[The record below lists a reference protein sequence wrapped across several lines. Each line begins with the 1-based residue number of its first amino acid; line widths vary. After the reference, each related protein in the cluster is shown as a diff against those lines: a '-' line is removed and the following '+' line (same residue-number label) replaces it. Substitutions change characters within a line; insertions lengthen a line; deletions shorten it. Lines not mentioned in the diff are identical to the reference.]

1 MMNCCFVLLLPAW
14 GINAG
19 AQAREDAK
27 RVAIKGD
34 AVEQNIDQ
42 KVGQNVELNVDGN
55 AEQKMTGAGRNPAEG
70 QESSSATEL
79 KLKPERNENS
89 LGIHLIENIAA
100 DQRAIWTSPLRV
112 QLTDAEWLVPLGLL
126 TGGLLAT
133 DTEFSKHVSNSPTR
147 LKYSTDLSNY
157 GLYSMAGLAGG
168 LYLWGHITHDEHKRE
183 TGILAGEAAAD
194 SYMATTALEYAFGR
208 QRPLTNNYQG
218 NFFQGGTSMPSDHA
232 AIAWSVASV
241 VAHEYPGPLTAA
253 LAYGLASAVSLS
265 RVEAKQHFPSDV
277 LIGSAI
283 GWFVGQHVYRTH
295 HDTSL
300 DGGAW
305 ESHAEAGDTDE
316 GQRQRQSMGSTFVPL
331 DSWVY
336 PAFEKLAALGYV
348 TTSMAGMQPWT
359 RMECAQLTEEAGENL
374 QQDQNPSERVADLQA
389 SLLREFAYEE
399 NLLSGGRN
407 FTANVESIYARV
419 VSISGPPLT
428 DGYHFGQ
435 TIAYDFGR
443 PFERGTN
450 GQAGGAFRAAAGPL
464 AVYVRAEYQHA
475 PSAPPLPEAARE
487 IIAERDMVPE
497 PNGNV
502 VQAINRPQLLDAY
515 ITLDVRN
522 FQLVVGRQ
530 SFSWGPGPGG
540 SLLWSDNAAPVDLVR
555 VVNPEPFELGGFLRF
570 LGPVRF
576 DQFIGRLGG
585 HTFVPQPFIYGNKIS
600 MKPLAN
606 LELGFGRTV
615 TIGGVGGDP
624 LTAGNYLY
632 SFFGQ
637 VRKSLGSVPGDS
649 RTEMDWT
656 FYVPKVR
663 NYLVFYGEVYA
674 DDDLIAWQNP
684 PKNPF
689 RPGIY
694 LTRFPGLSKLDLH
707 AEAVSTQSPGA
718 GKAQSNG
725 HLNYWNSL
733 YRDGFT
739 NDGNLIGNTVGRE
752 GRAIQLWS
760 TYWVSPRDTVQFVYK
775 HSTVDRAFIP
785 GGGAWQDYGVRSEIG
800 LKSGLYA
807 KALVQ
812 YEDISHFPI
821 LFKGAQ
827 RNFTTSLELGFY
839 PGAKK

>member
-1 MMNCCFVLLLPAW
+1 MMNCCFILALPGW

-19 AQAREDAK
+19 AQAQEDAK
-27 RVAIKGD
+27 NVTVKDD
-34 AVEQNIDQ
+34 A
-42 KVGQNVELNVDGN
+42 VGQNVEQNVEHN
-55 AEQKMTGAGRNPAEG
+55 VEQKITSAEGNPADER
-70 QESSSATEL
+70 ESSSAMDV
-79 KLKPERNENS
+79 KLKAERNENS
-89 LGIHLIENIAA
+89 LGIHLIENIAG
-100 DQRAIWTSPLRV
+100 DQKAIWTSPLRV
-112 QLTDAEWLVPLGLL
+112 QLADAEWLVPLGLL

-168 LYLWGHITHDEHKRE
+168 LYLWGHITHDDHKRE

-194 SYMATTALEYAFGR
+194 SYMATTALEYALGR

-232 AIAWSVASV
+232 TIAWSIASV
-241 VAHEYPGPLTAA
+241 VAHEYPGPLTSA

-265 RVEAKQHFPSDV
+265 RISAKQHFPSDV

-305 ESHAEAGDTDE
+305 ESHADSGDADE
-316 GQRQRQSMGSTFVPL
+316 GRRQRQSMGSTFVPL

-359 RMECAQLTEEAGENL
+359 RMECARLTEEAGENL

-389 SLLREFAYEE
+389 SLQREFAYEE

-419 VSISGPPLT
+419 VSISGPALT

-435 TIAYDFGR
+435 TVSYDFGR

-450 GQAGGAFRAAAGPL
+450 GQAGGSFRAAAGPL
-464 AVYVRAEYQHA
+464 AFYVRAEFQHA
-475 PSAPPLPEAARE
+475 PSAPAPSDAVRE
-487 IIAERDMVPE
+487 IIAERDLVPE
-497 PNGNV
+497 PPAV
-502 VQAINRPQLLDAY
+502 PVKEINRPDLLEAY
-515 ITLDVRN
+515 LTLDVN
-522 FQLVVGRQ
+522 NWQIVAGRQ
-530 SFSWGPGPGG
+530 SLSWGPGAGG
-540 SLLWSDNAAPVDLVR
+540 SLIWSDNSAPVDMVR
-555 VVNPEPFELGGFLRF
+555 LVNPEPVELPSFLRF
-570 LGPVRF
+570 LGPARA

-585 HTFVPQPFIYGNKIS
+585 AGFVPRPFIYGQKIS
-600 MKPLAN
+600 FKPWSCF
-606 LELGFGRTV
+606 ELSFGRTT
-615 TIGGVGGDP
+615 TIGGKGGDP
-624 LTAGNYLY
+624 FTYGNFLR
-632 SFFGQ
+632 SAFGI
-637 VRKSLGSVPGDS
+637 VNKKLNSVPGDS
-649 RTEMDWT
+649 HASMDWT
-656 FYVPKVR
+656 YYVPRVR
-663 NYLVFYGEVYA
+663 NYIVFYGELYA
-674 DDDLIAWQNP
+674 DDDVTPIENPLRSAW
-684 PKNPF
+684 
-689 RPGIY
+689 RPGLFI
-694 LTRFPGLSKLDLH
+694 TRIPGIPRLDFH
-707 AEAVSTQSPGA
+707 IEGTSTESPG
-718 GKAQSNG
+718 QVSNQG
-725 HLNYWNSL
+725 NLNYWNSV
-733 YRDGFT
+733 YREGYT
-739 NDGNLIGNTVGRE
+739 NDGQLIGNTVGRM

-760 TYWVSPRDTVQFVYK
+760 TYWISPRDTLQFVYK
-775 HSTVDRAFIP
+775 HSTVDKAFIP
-785 GGGAWQDYGVRSEIG
+785 GGGAWQDYGVRSEIT

-812 YEDISHFPI
+812 YEHISRYPI
-821 LFKGAQ
+821 LFSGAQ

-839 PGAKK
+839 PGAKR

>member
-1 MMNCCFVLLLPAW
+1 VMNCCFVLVLPGW
-14 GINAG
+14 GINARAE
-19 AQAREDAK
+19 AQQDVK
-27 RVAIKGD
+27 SVAVKGD
-34 AVEQNIDQ
+34 AVEQQ
-42 KVGQNVELNVDGN
+42 MTS
-55 AEQKMTGAGRNPAEG
+55 AERNPAEE
-70 QESSSATEL
+70 QESSSATDA

-89 LGIHLIENIAA
+89 LGIHLIENIAQ

-112 QLTDAEWLVPLGLL
+112 QLADAEWLVPLGLL

-168 LYLWGHITHDEHKRE
+168 LYLWGHVTHDDHKRE

-194 SYMATTALEYAFGR
+194 SYLATTALEYAIGR

-232 AIAWSVASV
+232 TIAWSIASV
-241 VAHEYPGPLTAA
+241 VAHEYPGPLTSA

-265 RVEAKQHFPSDV
+265 RISAKQHFPSDV

-305 ESHAEAGDTDE
+305 ESHADSGDADE
-316 GQRQRQSMGSTFVPL
+316 GQRQRQNMGSTFVPL

-359 RMECAQLTEEAGENL
+359 RMECARLTEEAGENL

-389 SLLREFAYEE
+389 SLQREFAYEE

-419 VSISGPPLT
+419 VSISGPALT

-435 TIAYDFGR
+435 TVSYDFGR

-464 AVYVRAEYQHA
+464 AIYVRAEYQHA
-475 PSAPPLPEAARE
+475 PSAPAPSDAVRE

-497 PNGNV
+497 PAGNV
-502 VQAINRPQLLDAY
+502 VQAIDRPQLLDAY
-515 ITLDVRN
+515 VTLDVRN
-522 FQLVVGRQ
+522 VQIVVGRQ

-540 SLLWSDNAAPVDLVR
+540 SLLWSDNAAPVDMIR
-555 VVNPEPFELGGFLRF
+555 VVNPEPFELPGFFRF
-570 LGPVRF
+570 FGPVRF

-585 HTFVPQPFIYGNKIS
+585 HTFIPRPFIYGNKIS
-600 MKPLAN
+600 MKPLPN

-624 LTAGNYLY
+624 LTLGNYLY
-632 SFFGQ
+632 SFLGQ
-637 VRKSLGSVPGDS
+637 VRKTLGSVPGDS

-663 NYLVFYGEVYA
+663 NYVVFYGEVYA

-694 LTRFPGLSKLDLH
+694 LTRFPGISKLDFH

-725 HLNYWNSL
+725 HLNYWNSQ

-760 TYWVSPRDTVQFVYK
+760 TYWISPRDTVQFVYK
-775 HSTVDRAFIP
+775 HSTVDKAFIP
-785 GGGAWQDYGVRSEIG
+785 GGGAWQDYGVRSEIT

-812 YEDISHFPI
+812 YEHISRYPI
-821 LFKGAQ
+821 LFSGVQ

-839 PGAKK
+839 PSAKR

>member
-1 MMNCCFVLLLPAW
+1 VMNCCFVLALPGW
-14 GINAG
+14 GINACAQTQDG
-19 AQAREDAK
+19 AK
-27 RVAIKGD
+27 SVAVKGD
-34 AVEQNIDQ
+34 AVEQ
-42 KVGQNVELNVDGN
+42 
-55 AEQKMTGAGRNPAEG
+55 KMTGAEGNPAEG
-70 QESSSATEL
+70 QESSSAMDV
-79 KLKPERNENS
+79 KLKPERDENS
-89 LGIHLIENIAA
+89 LGIHLIENIAG
-100 DQRAIWTSPLRV
+100 DQKAIWTSPLRV
-112 QLTDAEWLVPLGLL
+112 QLADAEWLVPLGLL

-168 LYLWGHITHDEHKRE
+168 LYLWGHVTHDDHKRE

-194 SYMATTALEYAFGR
+194 SYMATTALEYALGR
-208 QRPLTNNYQG
+208 ERPLTHNYQG

-232 AIAWSVASV
+232 TIAWSIASV
-241 VAHEYPGPLTAA
+241 VAHEYPGPVTSV

-265 RVEAKQHFPSDV
+265 RISAKQHFPSDV

-305 ESHAEAGDTDE
+305 ETHADSGDADE

-336 PAFEKLAALGYV
+336 PAFEKLAAFGYV

-359 RMECAQLTEEAGENL
+359 RMECARLTEEAGEKL
-374 QQDQNPSERVADLQA
+374 QQDQDPSERVADLQA
-389 SLLREFAYEE
+389 SLQREFAYEE

-428 DGYHFGQ
+428 DSYHFGQ

-464 AVYVRAEYQHA
+464 AIYVRAEFQHA
-475 PSAPPLPEAARE
+475 PSAPPLPSAARE
-487 IIAERDMVPE
+487 IIAERDMVSE
-497 PNGNV
+497 PAGNV
-502 VQAINRPQLLDAY
+502 VRAINRPQLLDAY
-515 ITLDVRN
+515 ATLDVHN
-522 FQLVVGRQ
+522 FQIVVGRQ

-540 SLLWSDNAAPVDLVR
+540 SLLWSDNAAPMDMVR
-555 VVNPEPFELGGFLRF
+555 VVNPEPTELPGFFRF
-570 LGPVRF
+570 FGPVRF

-585 HTFVPQPFIYGNKIS
+585 HTFVPRPFVYGNKIS
-600 MKPLAN
+600 MKPLPY
-606 LELGFGRTV
+606 LEIGFGRTV
-615 TIGGVGGDP
+615 TIGGIGGDP
-624 LTAGNYLY
+624 LTLGNYFY
-632 SFFGQ
+632 SLFGQ
-637 VRKSLGSVPGDS
+637 VRKALGSVPGDS

-663 NYLVFYGEVYA
+663 NYIVFYGEVYA

-694 LTRFPGLSKLDLH
+694 VTRFPGIPKLDFH
-707 AEAVSTQSPGA
+707 MEAASTESPGA
-718 GKAQSNG
+718 GPSHTDG

-752 GRAIQLWS
+752 GRTIQLWS
-760 TYWVSPRDTVQFVYK
+760 TYWISPRDTVQFVYK
-775 HSTVDRAFIP
+775 RSTMDKAFIP
-785 GGGAWQDYGVRSEIG
+785 GGGAWQDYGVRSEIT

-812 YEDISHFPI
+812 YENISRYPI
-821 LFKGAQ
+821 LFKGAE

-839 PGAKK
+839 PGAKR